1 MRIDVVNT
9 ENIEGYYG
17 LLREIRDEFDFE
29 SHPERIYNIAEIGMP
44 LDPHRPKVIGAK
56 GQTKV

>member
-1 MRIDVVNT
+1 MDVVNT

-17 LLREIRDEFDFE
+17 LLREIRDEFDLE

-44 LDPHRPKVIGAK
+44 LDPRRPKVIGAK